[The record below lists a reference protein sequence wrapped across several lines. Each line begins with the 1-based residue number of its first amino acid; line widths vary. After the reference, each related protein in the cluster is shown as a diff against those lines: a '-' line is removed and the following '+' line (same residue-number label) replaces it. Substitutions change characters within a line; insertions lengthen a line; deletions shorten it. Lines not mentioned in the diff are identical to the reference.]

1 MCGRTWVVPDITNQG
16 ARQMY
21 NKNWDGCRD
30 LWKENYRRAKLL
42 RFHTDHPIA
51 PPDPERLQ
59 YERQYRERR
68 QAEADRFNRAQQERY
83 GKWLEEK
90 RKAAE

>member
-1 MCGRTWVVPDITNQG
+1 
-16 ARQMY
+16 MY

-42 RFHTDHPIA
+42 RFHTDHPIT
-51 PPDPERLQ
+51 PPDPERLE

-68 QAEADRFNRAQQERY
+68 QAEADRFNARQQKRY
-83 GKWLEEK
+83 EAWLKK
-90 RKAAE
+90 RKAAQ